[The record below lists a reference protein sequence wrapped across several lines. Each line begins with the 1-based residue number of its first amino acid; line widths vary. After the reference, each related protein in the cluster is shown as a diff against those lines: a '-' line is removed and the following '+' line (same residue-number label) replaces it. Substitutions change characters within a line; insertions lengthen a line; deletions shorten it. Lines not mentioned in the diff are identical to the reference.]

1 MKILIVSATV
11 LEIATTLKHVGVEMS
26 GASAGATAS
35 ISLGAGVQCDFLV
48 TGVGQFLCGV
58 HLVQHLSSH
67 SYDLVVHAGIAGSF
81 TENLPKRARVV
92 VSHEVF
98 GDLGAEDNGS
108 FLSIQQM
115 GLLAPDEPPF
125 VGGVLHAP
133 EVSFVSLSNL
143 PRVSSV
149 TVNRVLSEERSIE
162 WICATFSPSVVHMEG
177 AALFY
182 VLLSRKIPFVS
193 LRTISDLVGPRNKS
207 TWDIAGAVAELNLL
221 LEELLSELVEPSV
234 YKTAT

>member
-1 MKILIVSATV
+1 MKVLVVSATQ
-11 LEIATTLKHVGVEMS
+11 LELAPTLKRLGVS
-26 GASAGATAS
+26 FSSASAGAVAS
-35 ISLGAGVQCDFLV
+35 VALGDVAQCDFLI

-58 HLVQHLSSH
+58 QLVQHLSAY
-67 SYDLVVHAGIAGSF
+67 SYDFVVHVGIAGSF
-81 TENLPKRARVV
+81 TENVPKRSRVV
-92 VSHEVF
+92 VSREVF

-125 VGGVLHAP
+125 KDGALHAP
-133 EVSFVSLSNL
+133 EVSLASLRDI
-143 PRVSSV
+143 PRVLSV

-162 WICATFSPSVVHMEG
+162 WIRSTFSPSVVHMEG

-182 VLLSRKIPFVS
+182 VLLARNVPFVS

-207 TWDIAGAVAELNLL
+207 SWDIAGAVSELNELLAEVLAELVK
-221 LEELLSELVEPSV
+221 LSAEN
-234 YKTAT
+234 TAS